1 MRPKKIIL
9 ADCDGVLLDWETHFN
24 NYMISQ
30 GYEIK
35 HPELSEMYSMEE
47 KYGTTAEVGRR
58 LIRTFNE
65 SVNMGFV
72 EPFRDAR
79 SGVAKL
85 SEAGYTFHIIT
96 SMSDN
101 PYSKELRRWNL
112 DKVFGKGHFSELIC
126 LPTSGDKHDAL
137 RKYENT
143 GYYWL
148 EDKAENAEIGL
159 AFGLKSILIEHGHN
173 KNYNNK
179 QILRAVDWV
188 EIVEII
194 LNSQ

>member
-1 MRPKKIIL
+1 MTDKIIL
-9 ADCDGVLLDWETHFN
+9 ADCDGVLLDWEKHFN
-24 NYMISQ
+24 KWMVSL

-35 HPELSEMYSMEE
+35 HPELSEMYRMEE
-47 KYGTTAEVGRR
+47 KYDTTPEEGRR

-65 SVNMGFV
+65 SSNIGFI

-96 SMSDN
+96 SMSDH
-101 PYSKELRRWNL
+101 PYSKQLRRQNL
-112 DKVFGKGHFSELIC
+112 DRVFGKGHFSELIC
-126 LPTSGDKHDAL
+126 LPTAGDKHIAL
-137 RKYENT
+137 KKYENT

-148 EDKAENAEIGL
+148 EDKAENAEAGL
-159 AFGLKSILIEHGHN
+159 LFGLKSILIEHGHN
-173 KNYNNK
+173 KNYKND

-194 LNSQ
+194 LNK

>member
-1 MRPKKIIL
+1 MTDKIIL
-9 ADCDGVLLDWETHFN
+9 ADCDGVLLDWEKHFN
-24 NYMISQ
+24 KWMVSL

-35 HPELSEMYSMEE
+35 HPELSEMYRMEE
-47 KYGTTAEVGRR
+47 KYDTTPEEGRR

-65 SVNMGFV
+65 SSNIGFI

-96 SMSDN
+96 SMSDH
-101 PYSKELRRWNL
+101 PYSKQLRRQNL
-112 DKVFGKGHFSELIC
+112 DRVFGKGHFSELIC
-126 LPTSGDKHDAL
+126 LPTAGDKHTAL
-137 RKYENT
+137 KKYENT

-148 EDKAENAEIGL
+148 EDKAENAEAGL
-159 AFGLKSILIEHGHN
+159 LFGLKSILIEHGHN
-173 KNYNNK
+173 KNYKND

-194 LNSQ
+194 LNK